1 MTGRHTKIYDLRVV
15 VEEFRDLYCEDCAE
29 SSNVSFNWV
38 MPPRVLLLAR
48 RDGSSFEWGRP
59 SFKHPRVLCR
69 PRDTKRRQRQYET
82 EREPTG
88 DCTVANCR
96 FHETRDQL
104 FWQHRALGGVF
115 G

>member
-1 MTGRHTKIYDLRVV
+1 MTGRHTEIYDLRVV

-29 SSNVSFNWV
+29 SSNVSC
-38 MPPRVLLLAR
+38 LLLCCSW
-48 RDGSSFEWGRP
+48 RDEMVPRLSGGDPHSSTRECSAGRATQ
-59 SFKHPRVLCR
+59 SADRDSVRQKESRLVTVL
-69 PRDTKRRQRQYET
+69 D
-82 EREPTG
+82 G
-88 DCTVANCR
+88 VANCR